1 MSVESRLRHSQCPVC
16 ERSIG
21 NGLDSFCPSHK
32 IALDNIRKHYNEW
45 VKAYGSLTKEEYLH
59 RLAENDSAGEW
70 VLEVA
75 EYLLREGAAER
86 L

>member
-1 MSVESRLRHSQCPVC
+1 MSVESRLKHSQCPVC
-16 ERSIG
+16 ERSVS
-21 NGLDSFCPSHK
+21 NDLNSFCTYHK
-32 IALDNIRKHYNEW
+32 MALDNIRKQYNEW

-59 RLAENDSAGEW
+59 QLIENDSAGEW

-75 EYLLREGAAER
+75 EYLLREGASER

>member
-1 MSVESRLRHSQCPVC
+1 M
-16 ERSIG
+16 
-21 NGLDSFCPSHK
+21 
-32 IALDNIRKHYNEW
+32 ALDNIRKQYNEW

-59 RLAENDSAGEW
+59 QLIENDSAGEW

-75 EYLLREGAAER
+75 EYLLREGASER